1 MKMRLNKLLVPLA
14 FSMLFSGGVTAASTV
29 FDVDDISEL
38 ETEPTECFENGMFAF
53 EGAGAGGAA
62 IPLLLELCSGAR
74 DAEVV
79 LGCFVKSMASKEEGG
94 LGLTLSMAVGLCKQN
109 G

>member
-1 MKMRLNKLLVPLA
+1 MRLNKLLVPLA
-14 FSMLFSGGVTAASTV
+14 FLMLFSSGVVVASSV

-38 ETEPTECFENGMFAF
+38 ETEPTECFENGVFAF
-53 EGAGAGGAA
+53 EAGGAGVAA

-79 LGCFVKSMASKEEGG
+79 LGCFVKSMASTEEGG

>member
-1 MKMRLNKLLVPLA
+1 MCLRNLIKPIVFL
-14 FSMLFSGGVTAASTV
+14 MLFSSGVTAASSV

>member
-1 MKMRLNKLLVPLA
+1 MCLRNLIKPIVFL
-14 FSMLFSGGVTAASTV
+14 MLFSSGVTAASSV

-94 LGLTLSMAVGLCKQN
+94 LGLILSMAVSLCKQN

>member
-14 FSMLFSGGVTAASTV
+14 FSMLFSGGVTAALT
-29 FDVDDISEL
+29 DDISEL
-38 ETEPTECFENGMFAF
+38 ETEPTECFENGVFAF
-53 EGAGAGGAA
+53 EAGGAGVAA